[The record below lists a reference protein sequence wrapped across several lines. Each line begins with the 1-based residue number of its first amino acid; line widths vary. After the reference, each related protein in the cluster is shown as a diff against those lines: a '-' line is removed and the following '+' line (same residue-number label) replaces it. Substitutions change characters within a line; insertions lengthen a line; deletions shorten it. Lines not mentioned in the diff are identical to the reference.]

1 MFASFVSVIRKYF
14 KVDDDD
20 IKRLNILQEPI
31 L

>member
-20 IKRLNILQEPI
+20 IKRLNILQESI